1 MSRRHR
7 YMAALL
13 GAAAALGLGGQEARA
28 AELAYLQ
35 LTGGIQGPILGDATV
50 VQQANRIEAIEIHHL
65 IRRDPGNGRMVHEP
79 FIFTKRVDRSTV
91 NLFRAM
97 DTNETLTAIF
107 RYYRPDPSGT
117 GQILLYYVVTLTDA
131 VIVAI
136 EPIKG
141 DVLDPVLGFMP
152 DRERVRMMYGRIR
165 IEFPPDG
172 GESYDLVAQ

>member
-28 AELAYLQ
+28 AELAFLQ
-35 LTGGIQGPILGDATV
+35 LTGGVQGPILGDAAQ
-50 VQQANRIEAIEIHHL
+50 VQQANRIEANEIHHL

-79 FIFTKRVDRSTV
+79 FIFTKKVDRSTV

-107 RYYRPDPSGT
+107 RYYRQDPGT
-117 GQILLYYVVTLTDA
+117 GQSQQYYTITLTDA

-141 DVLDPVLGFMP
+141 DVYDPVQALMW

-172 GESYDLVAQ
+172 GESYELVAQ